1 MDITA
6 IISLITIIVTF
17 VLGILSKKSVFI
29 KNNLIPVQ
37 NLIIGCIAFVID
49 YIITKD
55 VNASLIGVGL
65 FTGGTYDLV
74 KNIQLL
80 KPEEEEIDEYQIS
93 SEKIPEN
100 LVEKTESEG
109 N

>member
-80 KPEEEEIDEYQIS
+80 KPEEEIDEYQIS

-100 LVEKTESEG
+100 LAEKTESEE